1 MAAGSRA
8 AWLLAQHA
16 DLRLG
21 VQRTALAL
29 MTGAVA
35 AGDGCARDLA
45 HLVDRVAVD
54 EGREQAYGVS
64 PRRAANVLA
73 CP

>member
-1 MAAGSRA
+1 MAEGSRRVA
-8 AWLLAQHA
+8 ARAARRPAA
-16 DLRLG
+16 D
-21 VQRTALAL
+21 VQRTARAL

-35 AGDGCARDLA
+35 AGEACARDLA
-45 HLVDRVAVD
+45 HLVNRVAVD

>member
-1 MAAGSRA
+1 
-8 AWLLAQHA
+8 
-16 DLRLG
+16 
-21 VQRTALAL
+21 

-35 AGDGCARDLA
+35 AGEACARDLA